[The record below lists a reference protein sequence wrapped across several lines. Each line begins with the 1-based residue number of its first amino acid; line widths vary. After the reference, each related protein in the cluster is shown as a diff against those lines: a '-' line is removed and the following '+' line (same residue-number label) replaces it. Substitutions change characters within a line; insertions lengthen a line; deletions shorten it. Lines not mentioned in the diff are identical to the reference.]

1 MTTLPSIGFGT
12 ARAMMDRRL
21 DSAVSVGALRAED
34 KAALSVALDTVGQGL
49 AAKADTPPASMKDRV
64 NALIAGQ
71 VEQGTLSPDQAGELE
86 RFFSPEPD
94 RQAPAPDA
102 VTQTPTDTDAAKL
115 RGVKTASEQIASF
128 EALLGRMRASM
139 SPTNI
144 YGSGSAPQAGL
155 VINQDA

>member
-21 DSAVSVGALRAED
+21 DSAVSAGALRAED

-64 NALIAGQ
+64 DALIAGQ
-71 VEQGTLSPDQAGELE
+71 VENGTLTPDQAGELE
-86 RFFSPEPD
+86 RFFTPSPE
-94 RQAPAPDA
+94 RPAPDS
-102 VTQTPTDTDAAKL
+102 VTQTPTDSDAARL

-144 YGSGSAPQAGL
+144 YGAGSAPQSGL
-155 VINQDA
+155 VINRDA

>member
-21 DSAVSVGALRAED
+21 DSAVSAGALRAED

-64 NALIAGQ
+64 DALIAGQ
-71 VEQGTLSPDQAGELE
+71 VEKGTLTPDQAGELE
-86 RFFSPEPD
+86 RFFT
-94 RQAPAPDA
+94 PAPERAAPDS
-102 VTQTPTDTDAAKL
+102 VTQTPTDSDAARL

-144 YGSGSAPQAGL
+144 YGAGSAPQSGL
-155 VINQDA
+155 VINRDA